1 MKNTVAYFIWTFVCL
16 FSLHSCIGEEVM
28 SDIGE
33 DAYINLVFT
42 RSVALPTPGEDS
54 EAGVHSL
61 RVFVYNTAG
70 ALEFTQKYA
79 SGAGPI
85 ENPII
90 KVKAGVKAVYA
101 IVNEEASGVDATDLS
116 GKLAAVSTLGTS
128 SSAELEALL
137 VKYNSYP
144 LTSATG
150 LLMTGFVE
158 NVTVDEGRTRNN
170 PQKVEI
176 EVVRNCARLDLK
188 IQKSE
193 NVASGTV
200 VLQKIEFGNGCNLQ
214 TLFESD
220 AASANPAE
228 ATYDL
233 SYTPYESS
241 AGITITH
248 SQSAT
253 IGDALQD
260 IGTYYLPENLGNYTD
275 DAHGNAEFIQLTYM
289 VNGSPKTSRIDLN
302 PTDISAKH
310 YNIIRNTRYELA
322 ITIDAQKPGFT
333 LNILDWDE
341 QPIQGDIQGA
351 YLSVPGK
358 VVMDRWNLGKKFDT
372 SINYT
377 SNCTVSFV
385 EYGVSTNM
393 GATDWEWTNDGSNLP
408 NWLPLRNITG
418 LPDGT
423 TTSGSIGLKYEI
435 ANAKTYM
442 PMPIVGDYYHPE
454 CKLRIRAGNIT
465 KEIHIVYDNG
475 YIPNDLLKVAGWTE
489 STLPKNGVQI
499 AKRGNVGPSSEATEE
514 VKMQLVTTSE
524 RESLA
529 AIAENIATRDYTH
542 DELLAQNP
550 KFGNGSSSTDYLES
564 RGDSPAAN
572 SCRAIGKEW
581 YLPSVGESEATMAYH
596 VLKFGPSYKFDV
608 SLGEDISFFTST
620 SPQSSPNLAFYIHF
634 VWFARATHIYPHS
647 VSDSYCVRGMTEF

>member
-1 MKNTVAYFIWTFVCL
+1 MKNTVAYFIWMFVCL

-42 RSVALPTPGEDS
+42 RSVALPTPDEDS
-54 EAGVHSL
+54 ETGVHSL

-90 KVKAGVKAVYA
+90 KVKAGVKTVYA
-101 IVNEEASGVDATDLS
+101 IVNEEASGVDAADLS
-116 GKLAAVSTLGTS
+116 GKLTAVSTLGTS

-144 LTSATG
+144 LASATG

-253 IGDALQD
+253 IGNALQD
-260 IGTYYLPENLGNYTD
+260 IGTYYLPENIGNYTD

-322 ITIDAQKPGFT
+322 VTIDAQEPGFT

-351 YLSVPGK
+351 YLSVPSK
-358 VVMDRWNLGKKFDT
+358 VVMDWWNLGESYST
-372 SINYT
+372 E
-377 SNCTVSFV
+377 VSFKADGDVTFLGYYV
-385 EYGVSTNM
+385 EGTQTSTLPSWISITAPTFP
-393 GATDWEWTNDGSNLP
+393 ATSGTFNLTYTPTGGSNASENDGVHDDVVI
-408 NWLPLRNITG
+408 R
-418 LPDGT
+418 
-423 TTSGSIGLKYEI
+423 LK
-435 ANAKTYM
+435 
-442 PMPIVGDYYHPE
+442 
-454 CKLRIRAGNIT
+454 RGNIT
-465 KEIHIVYDNG
+465 KSVTVVYDNG
-475 YIPNDLLKVAGWTE
+475 YIPNELLQQVGWNTNLPGRGIHLAKEGNKLPNMEKGSDARSELSNDLIK
-489 STLPKNGVQI
+489 K
-499 AKRGNVGPSSEATEE
+499 
-514 VKMQLVTTSE
+514 
-524 RESLA
+524 
-529 AIAENIATRDYTH
+529 
-542 DELLAQNP
+542 DELVEPALMQYRRYDGNEVYSLSVSVSVFLTAKDSPQL
-550 KFGNGSSSTDYLES
+550 GNG
-564 RGDSPAAN
+564 PANTALIKSLDHSFFTILAGLN
-572 SCRAIGKEW
+572 ADW
-581 YLPSVGESEATMAYH
+581 YIPSVGEMAAIGQCNNY
-596 VLKFGPSYKFDV
+596 LGTSYKYGTGV
-608 SLGEDISFFTST
+608 YYYTSSLCHLWKNKKHYYLT
-620 SPQSSPNLAFYIHF
+620 Y
-634 VWFARATHIYPHS
+634 VS
-647 VSDSYCVRGMTEF
+647 VSNTRIYDARSANLYYRAVMNVN